1 LRDLPFV
8 KQMSERG
15 GSRGFWGEVL
25 RGFSLYYNKSNS
37 FLPQPPGQ
45 DLFFNA
51 LPDTTGQD
59 KSIGFGLS
67 LFNKVDIRVTH
78 YETWQYAARNN
89 DMNTLTG
96 RVLRTDLPYQGSSST
111 KFQLLEV
118 AGGTSTTDFTQTST
132 WGPNSN
138 QAGWIAIANP
148 TFTPA
153 QIKAEFIRQSGL
165 TEQQINIMS
174 QGSIA
179 PTIGGTEDT
188 QSRGTEVDVQV
199 NLSRYWTVSANFT
212 DGRSIL
218 RNVSSAAAKWIAQR
232 MPIWTTLVDQAAATN
247 WTAAQ
252 LAAEPQHLWWTHN
265 YGGSQTAQQNFQS
278 FVATPLDTIMQLEG
292 TDNPQMSRYQF
303 KGSTNLQLAGIT
315 DNRILRNFNVGGAA
329 RWQSASAIGFYGV
342 PDANGVYQTLDV
354 TKPIWQ
360 KGQYYFDAFIGY
372 RLRLFSNKVA
382 ARLQLNVQNILEN
395 GNRIQKVGAYP
406 NGVGNN
412 FRIIDPRLFL
422 LTASFDL

>member
-1 LRDLPFV
+1 
-8 KQMSERG
+8 
-15 GSRGFWGEVL
+15 
-25 RGFSLYYNKSNS
+25 
-37 FLPQPPGQ
+37 
-45 DLFFNA
+45 
-51 LPDTTGQD
+51 
-59 KSIGFGLS
+59 
-67 LFNKVDIRVTH
+67 
-78 YETWQYAARNN
+78 
-89 DMNTLTG
+89 
-96 RVLRTDLPYQGSSST
+96 
-111 KFQLLEV
+111 
-118 AGGTSTTDFTQTST
+118 
-132 WGPNSN
+132 
-138 QAGWIAIANP
+138 
-148 TFTPA
+148 
-153 QIKAEFIRQSGL
+153 
-165 TEQQINIMS
+165 
-174 QGSIA
+174 
-179 PTIGGTEDT
+179 
-188 QSRGTEVDVQV
+188 
-199 NLSRYWTVSANFT
+199 
-212 DGRSIL
+212 
-218 RNVSSAAAKWIAQR
+218 
-232 MPIWTTLVDQAAATN
+232 
-247 WTAAQ
+247 
-252 LAAEPQHLWWTHN
+252 
-265 YGGSQTAQQNFQS
+265 
-278 FVATPLDTIMQLEG
+278 VATPLDTIMQLEG